1 MIRSIGIDWPMK
13 PLLKVMKSLSA
24 LISFFLVANASLLA
38 QEQQPVGTLS
48 EDVDFALL
56 GGQLTNTSLSSY
68 EGGIVVLYYYT
79 PW

>member
-1 MIRSIGIDWPMK
+1 MKRFSAILTILLCLGGSIQ
-13 PLLKVMKSLSA
+13 
-24 LISFFLVANASLLA
+24 A

-48 EDVDFALL
+48 ENVDFALL
-56 GGQLTNTSLSSY
+56 GGQLTNSSLSDY